1 MFALETLESLI
12 KAHGLLF
19 LTPLAI
25 IEGPVVTVL
34 AGYFVRLNYFSLSVI
49 FAVVMAGEIL
59 GDILFYS
66 LGRWVIGPDG
76 QPPGWLARL
85 GLTQPRLEKMVRS
98 FDSKGGRLLVLAKLT
113 HSAGALV
120 LTGAG
125 MARMSLIPFLFYNII
140 AAIPKSLFLLAIG
153 WMFGDIIAQVNNWIL
168 YVSLGLLIVLVAAGI
183 MWMRSKE

>member
-59 GDILFYS
+59 GDIFFT
-66 LGRWVIGPDG
+66 RW
-76 QPPGWLARL
+76 
-85 GLTQPRLEKMVRS
+85 
-98 FDSKGGRLLVLAKLT
+98 
-113 HSAGALV
+113 
-120 LTGAG
+120 GAG
-125 MARMSLIPFLFYNII
+125 
-140 AAIPKSLFLLAIG
+140 
-153 WMFGDIIAQVNNWIL
+153 
-168 YVSLGLLIVLVAAGI
+168 
-183 MWMRSKE
+183 